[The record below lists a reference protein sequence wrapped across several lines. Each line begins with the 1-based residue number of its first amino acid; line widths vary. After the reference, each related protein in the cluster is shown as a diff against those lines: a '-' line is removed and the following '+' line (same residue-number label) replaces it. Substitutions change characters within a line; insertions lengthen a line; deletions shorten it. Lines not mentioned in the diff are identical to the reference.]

1 MLATNREPNLAD
13 QFKAEAEAF
22 LAANPDIV
30 KVEILLPRFCGP
42 LMGKW
47 LPVEALTKLAEGG
60 VRMPRSTA
68 ALDIWGDD
76 VPAVGI
82 ALEKGDPDGI
92 CLPVP
97 GTLSRVPWAC
107 EPTAQVLVTMT
118 EIETGNPCGYD
129 TRGVLEKMTER
140 FADLKLTPVV
150 ATELEF
156 YLIDRNTTQTGHP
169 QGPIISGQ
177 TDRLTDSQ
185 VYNMDVIASFEPVL
199 ADIYSACKAQNI
211 PAETTISEFGPG
223 QFEMNLLHVP
233 SALQAADHCI
243 LFKRVVR
250 HVARKHGFD
259 ATFMAK
265 PYAHST
271 GNGFHVHMSLL
282 DEEGHN
288 IFDAG
293 KTSKQGALEQ
303 ANAPLQQ
310 AIGGMLET
318 MRDMQIL
325 FAPHANSYRR
335 FQPESY
341 APTTPCW
348 GYDHRAVAI
357 RVPASSGPAAR
368 FEHRVAG
375 ADANPYFVISALL
388 AGVMHG
394 FIAKTNPGQAIETLE
409 QVEVKTPLSPIWQE
423 AIKQFGGA
431 KWFAD
436 MAGQDFHHCYTK
448 SREAEE
454 AIVSATITDFE
465 CRSYLRTV

>member
-1 MLATNREPNLAD
+1 MHMSDDTRE
-13 QFKAEAEAF
+13 QMEAF
-22 LAANPDIV
+22 RLEAQDFLKAHPDLV

-47 LPVEALTKLAEGG
+47 LPASMLTKLADGA

-97 GTLSRVPWAC
+97 GTLAMVPWAC
-107 EPTAQVLVTMT
+107 EPTAQVLVSMKDL
-118 EIETGNPCGYD
+118 ITGEDCEYD
-129 TRGVLEKMTER
+129 TRSTLARMQQR
-140 FADLKLTPVV
+140 FTDQGLTPVV

-156 YLIDRNTTQTGHP
+156 YLIDREATATGHP
-169 QGPIISGQ
+169 QGPKIPGQ
-177 TDRLTDSQ
+177 GERLTESQ
-185 VYNMDVIASFEPVL
+185 VYNMDVIATFEPVL
-199 ADIYSACKAQNI
+199 AEIYEACKIQKI

-223 QFEMNLLHVP
+223 QFEMNLTHVP
-233 SALQAADHCI
+233 SALEAADDCM

-271 GNGFHVHMSLL
+271 GNGFHVHMSVLN
-282 DEEGHN
+282 DEGNN
-288 IFDAG
+288 IFSG
-293 KTSKQGALEQ
+293 KDHE
-303 ANAPLQQ
+303 ANDTLRH

-318 MRDMQIL
+318 MRDCQVL
-325 FAPHANSYRR
+325 YAPHANSYRR

-357 RVPASSGPAAR
+357 RVPTAIGPAAR

-375 ADANPYFVISALL
+375 ADANPYLVIASLL
-388 AGVMHG
+388 AGVLTG
-394 FIAKTNPGQAIETLE
+394 FEQKCDPGEAIETLE
-409 QVEVKTPLSPIWQE
+409 QVAAKKPLSPIWQE
-423 AIKQFGGA
+423 AIARFGQSEWAELLFGH
-431 KWFAD
+431 
-436 MAGQDFHHCYTK
+436 DFHVCYAK

>member
-1 MLATNREPNLAD
+1 MRMNEETHAQMEAFR
-13 QFKAEAEAF
+13 AEADAF
-22 LAANPDIV
+22 LKAHPDLV
-30 KVEILLPRFCGP
+30 KVEVLLPRFCGP

-47 LPVEALTKLAEGG
+47 IPANGLKKLADGG
-60 VRMPRSTA
+60 LRLPRSTA

-97 GTLSRVPWAC
+97 GTLVLVPWAS
-107 EPTAQVLVTMT
+107 EPTAQVVISMRDM
-118 EIETGNPCGYD
+118 ITGEPCGYD
-129 TRGVLEKMTER
+129 TRSTLARMQARFTER
-140 FADLKLTPVV
+140 GLTPVV

-156 YLIDRNTTQTGHP
+156 YLIDPKTTATGHP
-169 QGPIISGQ
+169 QGPIISHQGE
-177 TDRLTDSQ
+177 RLDKSQ
-185 VYNMDVIASFEPVL
+185 VYNMDILAMFEPVM
-199 ADIYSACKAQNI
+199 AEIYATCQQQNI

-233 SALQAADHCI
+233 NALEAADHCI

-265 PYAHST
+265 PYAHTT
-271 GNGFHVHMSLL
+271 GNGFHVHMSVL
-282 DEEGHN
+282 DEN
-288 IFDAG
+288 G
-293 KTSKQGALEQ
+293 KNVFSGQDHAANNALSS
-303 ANAPLQQ
+303 

-318 MRDMQIL
+318 MRDCQIL
-325 FAPHANSYRR
+325 YAPHANSYRR

-357 RVPASSGPAAR
+357 RVPAASGPAAR

-375 ADANPYFVISALL
+375 ADANPYLVIASIL
-388 AGVMHG
+388 AGTLTG
-394 FIAKTNPGQAIETLE
+394 FDKQTDPGKPIETLD
-409 QVEVKTPLSPIWQE
+409 EVAAMDALTPLWQHAIARFGQSDWAE
-423 AIKQFGGA
+423 ALFGHA
-431 KWFAD
+431 
-436 MAGQDFHHCYTK
+436 FHHCYTK

-454 AIVSATITDFE
+454 AIVSARITDFE
-465 CRSYLRTV
+465 CQSYLRTV

>member
-1 MLATNREPNLAD
+1 MLATNQEPSQAD
-13 QFKAEAEAF
+13 LFRSEAEAF

-30 KVEILLPRFCGP
+30 KVELLLPRFCGP

-47 LPVEALTKLAEGG
+47 LPADSLKKLADGG
-60 VRMPRSTA
+60 VRMPLSTA

-92 CLPVP
+92 CIPVP
-97 GTLSRVPWAC
+97 GSLKRVPWAS
-107 EPTAQVLVTMT
+107 EPTAQVLVTMA
-118 EIETGNPCGYD
+118 EIDSGETCGFD
-129 TRGVLEKMTER
+129 TRGVLSRMVDR
-140 FADLKLTPVV
+140 FAELKLTPVV

-156 YLIDRNTTQTGHP
+156 YLIDRNTTAAGHP
-169 QGPIISGQ
+169 QGPVIPGQ
-177 TDRLTDSQ
+177 TDRLSDSQ

-199 ADIYSACKAQNI
+199 AEIYAACKEQGI

-233 SALQAADHCI
+233 SALEAADHCM

-250 HVARKHGFD
+250 HVSRKHGFD

-265 PYAHST
+265 PYAQTT
-271 GNGFHVHMSLL
+271 GNGFHVHMSVL
-282 DEEGHN
+282 DEKGDN
-288 IFDAG
+288 IFDGGEAG
-293 KTSKQGALEQ
+293 R
-303 ANAPLQQ
+303 ANETLQH
-310 AIGGMLET
+310 AVSGMLDT
-318 MRDMQIL
+318 MRDMQVL

-357 RVPASSGPAAR
+357 RVPSSSGPAAR

-375 ADANPYFVISALL
+375 ADANPYLVIAALL
-388 AGVMHG
+388 AGVMQG
-394 FIAKTNPGQAIETLE
+394 FESKSNPGEHIETLE
-409 QVEVKTPLSPIWQE
+409 QVDAKEPLSPIWQE
-423 AIKQFGGA
+423 AIKRFGGSKLA
-431 KWFAD
+431 EEMF
-436 MAGQDFHHCYTK
+436 GHDFHNCYTK

-465 CRSYLRTV
+465 YRSYLRTV